1 MSGSI
6 EQTDQPLK
14 VTCARC
20 RHMRKRRETQ
30 LFSSQD
36 LQSAGILKAQ
46 TEWDQERKQR
56 AQHELARHDSR
67 EPFDYEPHNHPWCAK
82 YTKIDLVQ
90 QANAGDESAL
100 RQLIA
105 EGGASFNPVTGE
117 VTALYLLCVWMN
129 PKGECKDYEP
139 K

>member
-36 LQSAGILKAQ
+36 LQSAGILKGK
-46 TEWDQERKQR
+46 R
-56 AQHELARHDSR
+56 SG
-67 EPFDYEPHNHPWCAK
+67 
-82 YTKIDLVQ
+82 TK
-90 QANAGDESAL
+90 SASSGS
-100 RQLIA
+100 A
-105 EGGASFNPVTGE
+105 
-117 VTALYLLCVWMN
+117 
-129 PKGECKDYEP
+129 
-139 K
+139 